1 MNIQIFRLSENRIF
15 SHDKHGDI
23 VELTQC
29 ESGLQL
35 GIKNNFGG
43 CNIFLPKEDMLNLLK
58 ELTKFVEEEK

>member
-15 SHDKHGDI
+15 SHDQHGEI
-23 VELTQC
+23 VNLVRC

-35 GIKNNFGG
+35 SITSSGLGV
-43 CNIFLPKEDMLNLLK
+43 FLSRDDMLNLLK